1 MVEDRKVVII
11 GLDCLE
17 PTLVEMWIDDLPNLR
32 RIMGEGIFGKMRSTD
47 PPITIPAWTSMMSG
61 YSPGSLGLY
70 GFRNRRDFSYSAL
83 ELATSRTV
91 KKKRVWDILS
101 DLGKKVIVLGVPQT
115 YPPNRVNGQM
125 VSGWLTP
132 DTSAQYTY
140 PNSLKG
146 ELTDVFGDYIIDVE
160 KFRTD
165 DKERLLKDIYD
176 LSTQRFQIAN
186 YLVANKNW
194 DFFMMVDMG
203 PDRFH
208 HGFWKHFDTSHPK
221 HIPGNEFADC
231 ARQYYSF
238 LDERVGEL
246 VEAVPDDSII
256 IVVSD
261 HGAQPMMGGV
271 AINEWLIDKGYL
283 TVKEYPKQLT
293 PIDKVDIDWERT
305 RVWGEGGYYSRIF
318 TNVKDRESMGVVDPS
333 NYDDFVD
340 EIIDEISNMKDE
352 SGNLIGNVCFRPGDL
367 YREVTGIPPDIFVYF
382 GNLTYRSVG
391 SLGVGGYVTYD
402 NDTGPDDANHSFY
415 GFFAMS
421 GTKGAGRRDDISIMD
436 VAPTVLSLFGIDA
449 PDNIDGK
456 IIF

>member
-1 MVEDRKVVII
+1 VENRKVVII
-11 GLDCLE
+11 GLDCLD
-17 PTLVEMWIDDLPNLR
+17 PNLVDKWIGDLPNFQRL
-32 RIMGEGIFGKMRSTD
+32 MNEGIFGKIRSTD
-47 PPITIPAWTSMMSG
+47 PPITIPAWSSMMSG
-61 YSPGSLGLY
+61 YSPGSLGFY
-70 GFRNRRDFSYSAL
+70 GFRNRSDFSYSAL

-101 DLGKKVIVLGVPQT
+101 DWGKKVIILGVPQT

-165 DKERLLKDIYD
+165 DKERLLKDIYA
-176 LSTQRFQIAN
+176 LSTQRFQFAN
-186 YLVANKNW
+186 YLVTKKNW

-208 HGFWKHFDTSHPK
+208 HGFWKYFDKSHPK
-221 HIPGNEFADC
+221 HIPENEFIDC
-231 ARQYYSF
+231 ARKYYSF
-238 LDERVGEL
+238 LDEKLGEFL
-246 VEAVPDDSII
+246 EVIPDECVI

-261 HGAQPMMGGV
+261 HGAQPMVGGV

-283 TVKEYPKQLT
+283 TVKECPKELT
-293 PIDKVDIDWERT
+293 PIGKIDIDWERT
-305 RVWGEGGYYSRIF
+305 MAWGEGGYYSRIF
-318 TNVKDRESMGVVDPS
+318 INVRGREPKGVVDPS
-333 NYDDFVD
+333 DYNDFVD
-340 EIIDEISNMKDE
+340 KIIGEITDMKDE
-352 SGNLIGNVCFRPGDL
+352 SANLIGNVCFKPSDL
-367 YREVTGIPPDIFVYF
+367 YKEVTGIPPDLFVYF

-391 SLGVGGYVTYD
+391 SLGVGGYITYD

-421 GTKGAGRRDDISIMD
+421 GTKTTGRREGLSIMD

-449 PDNIDGK
+449 PNDIDGK
-456 IIF
+456 IIC

>member
-1 MVEDRKVVII
+1 MEDRKVVII

-17 PTLVEMWIDDLPNLR
+17 PTLVERWIDDLPNLK
-32 RIMGEGIFGKMRSTD
+32 RIMEEGIYGKIRSTD
-47 PPITIPAWTSMMSG
+47 PPITIPAWSAMMSG

-70 GFRNRRDFSYSAL
+70 GFRNRGDFSYDAL
-83 ELATSRTV
+83 KLATSRTV

-101 DLGKKVIVLGVPQT
+101 DRGKKVVLLGVPQT

-140 PNSLKG
+140 PTSLKS
-146 ELTDVFGDYIIDVE
+146 ELVDVFGEYIIDV
-160 KFRTD
+160 KDFRTD
-165 DKERLLKDIYD
+165 DKERLLREIYAFSNQHFDIAEYMI
-176 LSTQRFQIAN
+176 TK
-186 YLVANKNW
+186 KNW

-208 HGFWKHFDTSHPK
+208 HGFWKFFDTTHPK
-221 HIPGNEFADC
+221 HVPGNELSDC
-231 ARQYYSF
+231 VREYYIF
-238 LDERVGEL
+238 LDGRLGRL
-246 VEAVPDDSII
+246 LKKVPEESVIV
-256 IVVSD
+256 VVSD

-283 TVKEYPKQLT
+283 AVKDYPKELT
-293 PIDKVDIDWERT
+293 PIRKIEIDWEKT
-305 RVWGEGGYYSRIF
+305 KAWGEGGYYCRIF
-318 TNVKDRESMGVVDPS
+318 VNVKGREPKGVVDPGD
-333 NYDDFVD
+333 YDDFLN

-367 YREVTGIPPDIFVYF
+367 YREVNGIPPDIFVYL
-382 GNLTYRSVG
+382 GNLRYRSVG
-391 SLGVGGYVTYD
+391 SLGVGGYITYD

-421 GTKGAGRRDDISIMD
+421 GTESRGVRDGISIVD

-449 PDNIDGK
+449 PDDIEGK
-456 IIF
+456 AIK